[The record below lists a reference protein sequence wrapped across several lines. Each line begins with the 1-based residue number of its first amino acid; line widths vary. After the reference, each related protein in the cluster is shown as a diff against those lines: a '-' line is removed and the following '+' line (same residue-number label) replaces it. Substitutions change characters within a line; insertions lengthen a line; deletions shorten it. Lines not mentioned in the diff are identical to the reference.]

1 MDITMDSGNLLLPS
15 TLSSYVSAVA
25 DGVSITGNVADSSM
39 VHVETVEIDEV
50 GVAVDPSS
58 TPNSVADASV
68 VEREASVPV
77 EEVADGGTIGGS
89 AIDPLLPLEG
99 VAGGAGENTITEPSM
114 PTSDL
119 DPLKS
124 KKNTGTASVVH
135 ASVISKDLCWAF
147 LMKKKKT
154 SFPLLSLCF
163 FFFFFNNFF
172 IYF

>member
-15 TLSSYVSAVA
+15 SLSSYVSAAA

-58 TPNSVADASV
+58 TPSSVADASV
-68 VEREASVPV
+68 VEREAVVPV
-77 EEVADGGTIGGS
+77 EEVANGGTIGGS

-135 ASVISKDLCWAF
+135 ASIISKDLCWAY
-147 LMKKKKT
+147 LMKKKKNFL
-154 SFPLLSLCF
+154 SPPLSL